1 MSKLIYLI
9 ILISTIFSLKTKFHH
24 FPHMSHPFYP
34 KPKGEH
40 FHNRGPFFRPP
51 FEKKEEIQPEFLE
64 PIWEET
70 HDEYITEQLPEYL
83 ILEDQQ
89 MNYYPVFEEY
99 EQDNFDYFKPEY
111 YPEEKYDYIDYP
123 YEENLPFFES
133 YQNEEIIPE
142 YVNED
147 LNDDIVEEIEEEKFI
162 NDNRYK
168 RYDFPV
174 FVPPKDFRENKRE
187 NNSFKPRHAFGRQH

>member
-1 MSKLIYLI
+1 MSKIFYILL
-9 ILISTIFSLKTKFHH
+9 LISSVYSLNKKFHH
-24 FPHMSHPFYP
+24 FHPMRYPYP
-34 KPKGEH
+34 KPRGELPSPYH
-40 FHNRGPFFRPP
+40 GPFFRPP
-51 FEKKEEIQPEFLE
+51 FEKREEIKPEFVE

-70 HDEYITEQLPEYL
+70 HYESNPEQLPEYL

-147 LNDDIVEEIEEEKFI
+147 FNHESFDFDEDKFI
-162 NDNRYK
+162 VDDKYK
-168 RYDFPV
+168 RYDFPT
-174 FVPPKDFRENKRE
+174 FAPHENFRDNKIDNNDFKSRI
-187 NNSFKPRHAFGRQH
+187 AIGRQH